1 MENTRVKLYIYI
13 YIAGGGGKGVSRP
26 FLVRDN
32 PICLSWDLILKFNF
46 DFDNSRA

>member
-26 FLVRDN
+26 FLVRDKN
-32 PICLSWDLILKFNF
+32 HLPVMGLDPQIQF
-46 DFDNSRA
+46 